1 MPDSAKMILKDWV
14 MPILAAV
21 LTAATIYGWAFEAQ
35 FNKEIEAHRP
45 QMRTEVEQMLEVQK
59 IEVERDRI
67 QTMSNIERRLTRI
80 ETLLESM
87 KEKR

>member
-1 MPDSAKMILKDWV
+1 MPDSAKTILKDWV

-35 FNKEIEAHRP
+35 FNKEVEAHKP
-45 QMRTEVEQMLEVQK
+45 GMVTEVEQMLEIQK

-67 QTMSNIERRLTRI
+67 KTMSSIERRLTRI

-87 KEKR
+87 KEAK